1 MFSLI
6 MISLK
11 NHCSSYFRKKEKE
24 KKGGDL
30 ICSRLLETEIST
42 SKPQQVF
49 DVSSYLNVL
58 YNCVAINNV
67 LTCLSEPAVTFYTAA
82 LPKKRKL
89 LKFI

>member
-11 NHCSSYFRKKEKE
+11 ITAAAISE
-24 KKGGDL
+24 KKKKKKKRDL
-30 ICSRLLETEIST
+30 ICSRLLESEIST

-58 YNCVAINNV
+58 FNCVAINNV
-67 LTCLSEPAVTFYTAA
+67 LTCLSEPAVIFYTAA
-82 LPKKRKL
+82 LPKKEK
-89 LKFI
+89 IA